1 MWGTVGVALLGLIAT
16 TGVAQGIDILTR
28 LEGIPVSS
36 LLFHRGLFGIMLL
49 LLLFRPRQKELWPR
63 RPRIALMRL
72 ASSGLTFA
80 GWFGAIAYLSAPVA
94 TALMLLDCIV
104 LAAIKSARIN
114 VRASTAEWA
123 LSLSLVAYVVAI
135 WQVSP
140 VTTGHIVIG
149 SAAAGAAILARAA
162 SMHLWQVG
170 TEIGEVAFHRIA
182 IPLAGGFLAGL
193 FGSGGIPSFVGVYP
207 TFLILG
213 TAALGVIGYMT
224 TDFLVGR
231 LGAYRARLI
240 DVLAVPVLA
249 VFAVRQPYD
258 FTVNVVAALAV
269 MTVSTCLVVTGHFGA
284 YANLR
289 CK

>member
-1 MWGTVGVALLGLIAT
+1 
-16 TGVAQGIDILTR
+16 
-28 LEGIPVSS
+28 
-36 LLFHRGLFGIMLL
+36 
-49 LLLFRPRQKELWPR
+49 
-63 RPRIALMRL
+63 MRL

-94 TALMLLDCIV
+94 TALMLLDCII

-135 WQVSP
+135 WQVSL

-193 FGSGGIPSFVGVYP
+193 FGSGGIPSFVGVDFGHSSFGSDRLYDYRFP
-207 TFLILG
+207 GWPIGPFSGPLDRRAGSAGAGGICG
-213 TAALGVIGYMT
+213 ATAV
-224 TDFLVGR
+224 
-231 LGAYRARLI
+231 
-240 DVLAVPVLA
+240 
-249 VFAVRQPYD
+249 
-258 FTVNVVAALAV
+258 
-269 MTVSTCLVVTGHFGA
+269 
-284 YANLR
+284 
-289 CK
+289 